1 MVVQCC
7 HQVRHRVGRG
17 VSSPMLYWEKCHQC
31 VLPCVAQRKVSAR
44 SSVLSSTSSACVG
57 EVVNEVV
64 CPVKKEISKL
74 VMCCVYC
81 VGKEGRVVWACR
93 VVAAG
98 DVLGPAAEGGWQ
110 DVLCC
115 VVHLRQATHRW
126 QERLTPS
133 TPLHAVL
140 CVPSVC
146 TSRNV
151 TLPKV

>member
-1 MVVQCC
+1 MVVQRCY
-7 HQVRHRVGRG
+7 QVRHRVGRG
-17 VSSPMLYWEKCHQC
+17 VSSPVLYWKVCHQR
-31 VLPCVAQRKVSAR
+31 VLSCVAQRRVSAR
-44 SSVLSSTSSACVG
+44 SSVLLSSNRACVG

-64 CPVKKEISKL
+64 CPVEKEMSQL
-74 VMCCVYC
+74 VTCCVYC
-81 VGKEGRVVWACR
+81 VCKEGLVVWACR

-110 DVLCC
+110 DVLRC
-115 VVHLRQATHRW
+115 VAHQREATHRW